1 MRTNLLNIGTL
12 LTCLFVFGCQDH
24 RELGDPSQLQV
35 QEVASNLAAPLGVAT
50 DPQGRLWVTEVAAG
64 KVTLIMPD
72 GQKYPVVTG
81 FNVAVSPENTPDG
94 LNHLVY
100 KDGMLYILHGVDEK
114 MYKLNVSSFKPGD
127 QPLMASQLDSE
138 PIGQFVLDY
147 NFGAADTQ
155 DSNLYNL
162 IFGPDGDLYIADAG
176 ANAII
181 KRSKTGQLSV
191 FATVPGIPNPTMPM
205 VGPPFVQSVPTGIV
219 FDGQKFL
226 VTTLLGFPFP
236 ADKARIYQI
245 DLAGNVSL
253 YQDGFTSLV
262 DIALGA
268 NQRPIV
274 LQVAQFGA
282 MGPMPNTGRLL
293 QSKNGQING
302 LLQGLNLPTS
312 VEAATAANTY
322 YISSL
327 ANGTIQRVTY

>member
-1 MRTNLLNIGTL
+1 MRTNLLSIGAL
-12 LTCLFVFGCQDH
+12 LACLFIAGCQDH

-35 QEVASNLAAPLGVAT
+35 QSVASGLAAPLGVAT

-72 GQKYPVVTG
+72 GQKYPVITG

-100 KDGMLYILHGVDEK
+100 RDGMLYILHGVDEK
-114 MYKLNVSSFKPGD
+114 LYKVNVASFKPGD
-127 QPLMASQLDSE
+127 QPFMASQLDSE
-138 PIGQFVLDY
+138 PIGKFVLDY
-147 NFGAADTQ
+147 DFGPSDTQ

-162 IFGPDGDLYIADAG
+162 TFGPDGDLYIADAG

-245 DLAGNVSL
+245 DQAGNVSL
-253 YQDGFTSLV
+253 YQEGFTSLV
-262 DIALGA
+262 DIVLGA

-274 LQVAQFGA
+274 LQVAQFGQ

-293 QSKNGQING
+293 QSKNGQISG

-312 VEAATAANTY
+312 IEAGTAANTY
-322 YISSL
+322 YLSSL
-327 ANGTIQRVTY
+327 ADGTIQRVTY